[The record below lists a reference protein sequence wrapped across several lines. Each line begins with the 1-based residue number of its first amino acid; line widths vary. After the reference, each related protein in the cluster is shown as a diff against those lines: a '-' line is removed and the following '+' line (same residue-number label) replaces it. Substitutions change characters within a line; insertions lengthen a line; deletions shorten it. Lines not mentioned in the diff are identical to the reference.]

1 MKKILLLLCYVAFM
15 FAACSGD
22 DVIPEVPETPNPDPV
37 IPLTIPSTENL
48 SPSFSPDGGTS
59 KVSFTA
65 NVSWS
70 AKVVEQGATWCTVSP
85 ASGGAGSH
93 TLTISTVANDTPDSR
108 TATVQLTAGTET
120 KTINITQKQK
130 DALTVTSNKFELPAE
145 GGTIDI
151 EAKSNIEFGYI
162 ISEEGKSW
170 ISYVETK
177 ALKTSHLIFK
187 VAESDS
193 LAVREAK
200 ITISGGGLSE
210 EITVIQAAK
219 APAEFKISQTEVEV
233 GSEKNTFELVITSS
247 IGYEVKPEA
256 DWITQTS
263 VTGSNGVY
271 THTFE
276 VAENAST
283 DSRSG
288 IIVVC
293 NDEQKCIP
301 VTVKQ
306 KGAEGL
312 SVSQNEF
319 NVSDEG
325 ETIEVKVTGKVDEV
339 SIPVEWIKQESATEG
354 LYKFAVSKNESP
366 DSRSAEITFK
376 NTAQNREVKVK
387 VNQLCGGDIFS
398 ISTSLVEVNYGAST
412 FEVTI
417 TASMGYEV
425 KSQVDWIKEITSKA
439 VSTNVHVFEISANS
453 SNEAREGVIV
463 VCNDNQECIPIVV
476 KQKGKPVEGE
486 EWKTKEFYHKSLA
499 MRFTADWCGYCPNMA
514 TALAEAQKALP
525 DKLEVLSV
533 HASGGLQADASVSL
547 CNNYAISDFPT
558 GLVDGRVYVQ
568 NNNVA
573 TIVSNVSAAV
583 KETEEKYET
592 ITGASWNSSISGNN
606 ILLDLKVYLK
616 KAGSYKVTALLVEN
630 DIVGYQAD
638 YNNGSSNN
646 YVHKDVVRGVLSDA
660 LGDAVSITEN
670 GQIESFNYSLAIP
683 SGCNKDNLRIVVYI
697 QTQGANGSYYIN
709 NCASAKVGKEQQL
722 MVKSNNSGD
731 MEGIVPGEDIP
742 FNN

>member
-1 MKKILLLLCYVAFM
+1 MKKILLLLCSVAFM
-15 FAACSGD
+15 FAACSGE

-145 GGTIDI
+145 GGLVEI
-151 EAKSNIEFGYI
+151 EAKANIEFGYI

-200 ITISGGGLSE
+200 ITVSGGGLSE
-210 EITVIQAAK
+210 DITVIQAAK

-233 GSEKNTFELVITSS
+233 GSEKSTFELVITSS

-256 DWITQTS
+256 DWITQTA

-276 VAENAST
+276 VLENTST
-283 DSRSG
+283 DSREG

-306 KGAEGL
+306 KQKDALTVTSNKFELPAEG
-312 SVSQNEF
+312 
-319 NVSDEG
+319 G
-325 ETIEVKVTGKVDEV
+325 
-339 SIPVEWIKQESATEG
+339 
-354 LYKFAVSKNESP
+354 
-366 DSRSAEITFK
+366 
-376 NTAQNREVKVK
+376 
-387 VNQLCGGDIFS
+387 
-398 ISTSLVEVNYGAST
+398 LVEIEAKANIELSY
-412 FEVTI
+412 TI
-417 TASMGYEV
+417 S
-425 KSQVDWIKEITSKA
+425 
-439 VSTNVHVFEISANS
+439 
-453 SNEAREGVIV
+453 
-463 VCNDNQECIPIVV
+463 
-476 KQKGKPVEGE
+476 
-486 EWKTKEFYHKSLA
+486 
-499 MRFTADWCGYCPNMA
+499 
-514 TALAEAQKALP
+514 
-525 DKLEVLSV
+525 
-533 HASGGLQADASVSL
+533 
-547 CNNYAISDFPT
+547 
-558 GLVDGRVYVQ
+558 
-568 NNNVA
+568 
-573 TIVSNVSAAV
+573 
-583 KETEEKYET
+583 
-592 ITGASWNSSISGNN
+592 
-606 ILLDLKVYLK
+606 
-616 KAGSYKVTALLVEN
+616 
-630 DIVGYQAD
+630 
-638 YNNGSSNN
+638 
-646 YVHKDVVRGVLSDA
+646 
-660 LGDAVSITEN
+660 
-670 GQIESFNYSLAIP
+670 
-683 SGCNKDNLRIVVYI
+683 
-697 QTQGANGSYYIN
+697 
-709 NCASAKVGKEQQL
+709 
-722 MVKSNNSGD
+722 
-731 MEGIVPGEDIP
+731 
-742 FNN
+742 